1 MNERTAKI
9 ALAAS
14 IVLNVFILGAAAGA
28 FFWRSSPT
36 PPQRA
41 EQGLAAVAQ
50 ALEPAQRQAFRQA
63 LATARR
69 DAQPDSQ
76 AARAAREELAR
87 LLGEPN
93 LDHAAIDATLEA
105 TRAADIRVRAR
116 AEAAVVDFADSL
128 GPQDRAKL
136 VQGLS
141 SRGQMLIRGAK
152 K

>member
-1 MNERTAKI
+1 MNGRITKI

-14 IVLNVFILGAAAGA
+14 IALNVFILGAAAGA
-28 FFWRSSPT
+28 FFWRSWPT
-36 PPQRA
+36 PPQRV

-69 DAQPDSQ
+69 DAEPDSQ

-93 LDHAAIDATLEA
+93 LDRATIDATLDA

-116 AEAAVVDFADSL
+116 TEAAVVDFAENLD
-128 GPQDRAKL
+128 PQDRAKL

-141 SRGQMLIRGAK
+141 SRGQMLIRDAK